1 MNSLSMTKPFILQGL
16 VTKEQTTYH
25 SLKLALQ
32 QPQIFIVLTK
42 RI

>member
-1 MNSLSMTKPFILQGL
+1 MKAFITKGL
-16 VTKEQTTYH
+16 VFAERTNNHQLK
-25 SLKLALQ
+25 KLALQ